1 MLQCLMLTE
10 NMSKVHKEITIVL
23 DFFYTK
29 LFLNLPKAFLAYIEN
44 SFKEI
49 KCIVRIRQTLLAV
62 QGEYCM
68 LIDIKVSQRQQI
80 FEQKLQKFQILND
93 LPGFDR
99 NILMLTAPGLQ
110 AYYNR
115 H

>member
-1 MLQCLMLTE
+1 MLHFNNFLPLSVQRFSNCFGVHIFKNMSQCLMLTE

-49 KCIVRIRQTLLAV
+49 KCIVRIRQTYLAV
-62 QGEYCM
+62 QGEYA
-68 LIDIKVSQRQQI
+68 
-80 FEQKLQKFQILND
+80 
-93 LPGFDR
+93 DR
-99 NILMLTAPGLQ
+99 
-110 AYYNR
+110 Y
-115 H
+115 